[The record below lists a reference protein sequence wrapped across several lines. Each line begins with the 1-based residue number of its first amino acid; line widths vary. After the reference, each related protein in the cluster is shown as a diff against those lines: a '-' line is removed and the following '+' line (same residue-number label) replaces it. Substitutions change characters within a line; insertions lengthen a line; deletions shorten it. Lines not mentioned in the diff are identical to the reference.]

1 MNEKLLH
8 FIWQFRLFNATNL
21 TTTTGDAVEVIKT
34 GTLNSDA
41 GPDFTNAKI
50 RIGQTLWAGNVELH
64 INANDW
70 YTHKH
75 QHDAAYNNVVLH
87 VVYEAGI
94 RTANNA
100 KGEPIPTIELKGRI
114 NPNTLARYEELS
126 KNRAWIPCAG
136 YLKEAGEFTL
146 KNFEERLL
154 IERLESKVEYINE
167 LLTASGNDWENVMF
181 QLLARYFGAS
191 INKEP
196 FFLLAKSLPVK
207 VWTKH
212 QDDILQLEA
221 LLFGQAGFLE
231 DKQDD
236 EYPNQLRKEYLYLK
250 RLHGLQPLQK
260 HQWKLLRLRP
270 SNFPTL
276 RIAQLA
282 ALLGK
287 NAKLFSQV
295 LNARN
300 TKTIHQMLDVEVS
313 PYWQSHYQFDKPS
326 KKVNHHI
333 GADMKNILLI
343 NAVAPVLF
351 AYGKYKDNE
360 EPCDRALELLQ
371 QCNAESNSIITGWGK
386 LGVKAAS
393 AYETQAL
400 LQLKTTYCDKF
411 RCLECGVGIKI
422 LK

>member
-207 VWTKH
+207 VWAKY

-231 DKQDD
+231 DKHDD

-300 TKTIHQMLDVEVS
+300 TKTIHQLLDVEVS
-313 PYWQSHYQFDKPS
+313 PYWQSHYQFDRPS

-333 GADMKNILLI
+333 GADMKNTLLI